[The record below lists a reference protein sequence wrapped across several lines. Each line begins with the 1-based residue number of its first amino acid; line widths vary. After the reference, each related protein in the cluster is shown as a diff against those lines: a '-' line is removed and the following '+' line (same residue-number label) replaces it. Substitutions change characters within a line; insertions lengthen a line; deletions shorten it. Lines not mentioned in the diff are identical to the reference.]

1 MPAAGSTVLTIGHS
15 TQANRGVHR
24 PVTAPSRDRA
34 GRCPRGA
41 LQPLQSTVQPGDAG
55 AQPGCERDRVRLPG
69 VELGGRSEDPAC
81 YDAGRI
87 DYKRLGGTPSFQKG
101 LDRVALGAT
110 GHRIVLMCA
119 EREPLECHRCLLVA
133 PALEARGVA
142 VTHIRSEGGLE
153 LHGEAMHRLLA
164 LHGMQDSIES
174 QGLFPRSRA
183 ERIEEAIA
191 RQARRFAHRSDKRAD
206 DSEPPGRRR
215 RELHT

>member
-1 MPAAGSTVLTIGHS
+1 MPAADSTVLTIGHS
-15 TQANRGVHR
+15 TQPIEAFIGLLQRHR
-24 PVTAPSRDRA
+24 VTALADVRAAPYSRFNPQFNRETLARSLDA
-34 GRCPRGA
+34 YGIAYVFLGA
-41 LQPLQSTVQPGDAG
+41 
-55 AQPGCERDRVRLPG
+55 
-69 VELGGRSEDPAC
+69 ELGGRSEDPAC
-81 YDAGRI
+81 YDGGRM
-87 DYKRLGGTPSFQKG
+87 DYRRLGGTPSFRKG
-101 LDRVALGAT
+101 LDRLALGAT

-183 ERIEEAIA
+183 ERIDEAIA
-191 RQARRFAHRSDKRAD
+191 RQAHRFAHRSDKRAD
-206 DSEPPGRRR
+206 DSAPPGRRR